1 MDLYVKGYAQAPKFT
16 RFPPSA
22 MTSNSQTISGNTYTA
37 SKAYGDGNQYIIFDY
52 SDTTPWYT
60 IAGQYSATGD
70 FLGRVT
76 TVTTDGTSYAGVWV
90 QLYCSQ
96 PFYLTS
102 HTYKGETAFPTRYPA
117 AFVVLGSSD
126 GTNWTLIDYHSAI
139 TYTANAV
146 SFSTF
151 TSRSYQYYRMV
162 TLKTNGN
169 TTTTWTEWEL
179 YGSATPPVATFSYD
193 FLPPADLENTICDSY
208 VYGYR
213 AIPGRYIDIN
223 MSNRLITF
231 TTKKLGRFTSNL
243 TSTSQYSYTGNQFRA
258 TYTPSGGTAVT
269 ATSNTYPNEVF
280 VTTTVVVADV
290 NAKLTLMFGAGKV
303 VCSFNDTSQLYTFTC
318 PTAGD
323 TISIDHTY
331 EWGPHVLGFTVANT
345 GNVVTADTAVF
356 QTLTISGGLIINVG
370 TTLESIAAQLNAVFQ
385 NNRNAWNT
393 ILTAVVVN
401 STQLRISSPTPTDEI
416 NLSSVG
422 TFWAELGFPVDT
434 DLPNSNETPSVAIPL
449 PTAVEDYTWLSSN
462 WRQPTLYHNTY
473 LGPGP
478 VPVYIP
484 AGQQTVEFSISG
496 IMTSDAVY
504 DVEFFLRL
512 VSRTH

>member
-1 MDLYVKGYAQAPKFT
+1 MDLYVHGYVQSPTFT

-37 SKAYGDGNQYIIFDY
+37 SKAYGDGNQYIIFDQ

-60 IAGQYSATGD
+60 LAGTYSATGN
-70 FLGRVT
+70 FLGTAT

-117 AFVVLGSSD
+117 AFAVLGSLD
-126 GTNWTLIDYHSAI
+126 GTNWTLVDYHSAV
-139 TYTANAV
+139 TYTANAA
-146 SFSTF
+146 SFSTS
-151 TSRSYQYYRMV
+151 TSQSYQYYRMV

-179 YGSATPPVATFSYD
+179 YGSTTFPVATFSYD
-193 FLPPADLENTICDSY
+193 FRPPADLENTICDSY

-213 AIPGRYIDIN
+213 AVPGRYININ
-223 MSNRLITF
+223 ASNRLITF
-231 TTKKLGRFTSNL
+231 TTKKLGRYTSNL
-243 TSTSQYSYTGNQFRA
+243 ASTSQYSYTGNQFKA

-280 VTTTVVVADV
+280 ITPTQVVADV

-303 VCSFNDTSQLYTFTC
+303 VCSFDNTSQLYTFTC

-323 TISIDHTY
+323 TISIDNTY
-331 EWGPHVLGFTVANT
+331 EWGPSVLGFTVANS
-345 GNVVTADTAVF
+345 GNVVTADTAIF
-356 QTLTISGGLIINVG
+356 QTSTISGGLEINVG
-370 TTLESIAAQLNAVFQ
+370 TTLESLAAQLNAVFR
-385 NNRNAWNT
+385 NYTNAWNT
-393 ILTAVVVN
+393 ILTATVVN
-401 STQLRISSPTPTDEI
+401 STQLRITSTTSTDEI
-416 NLSSVG
+416 NFSSAG
-422 TFWAELGFPVDT
+422 TFWAELGFGTDVDSGYIAV
-434 DLPNSNETPSVAIPL
+434 SNDVAL

-462 WRQPTLYHNTY
+462 WRQPTLYRNTY

-484 AGQQTVEFSISG
+484 AGQQTVEFSVSG
-496 IMTSDAVY
+496 IMTSDAIY